1 MALIENTPKDG
12 LTAVKQNNKLSKIE
26 HVVSL
31 CVRRNLVDKE

>member
-12 LTAVKQNNKLSKIE
+12 LAAVKQNNKLSKIE
-26 HVVSL
+26 HESL